1 MKTSNFKIYKGD
13 KGVAICIYPP
23 LDWAD
28 ARFPALEPPRKLFFA
43 RKAEQITQEEYE
55 KRYKEEVLSNLD
67 PQQIYDIL
75 KDQVLLC
82 WENPG
87 EFCHRRIVA
96 KWIKEKLDIEVPE
109 WMPGDDDAPET
120 KAKPLF

>member
-23 LDWAD
+23 LDWSG
-28 ARFPALEPPRKLFFA
+28 ARFPALEPPRKLFFT
-43 RKAEQITQEEYE
+43 RKADQINDEQYE
-55 KRYKEEVLSNLD
+55 KQYREEVLSRLD
-67 PQQIYDIL
+67 PQQIYDL
-75 KDQVLLC
+75 FNGQVLLC

-96 KWIKEKLDIEVPE
+96 NWIKEKLDIEVPE
-109 WMPGDDDAPET
+109 WIPGDDDVPET